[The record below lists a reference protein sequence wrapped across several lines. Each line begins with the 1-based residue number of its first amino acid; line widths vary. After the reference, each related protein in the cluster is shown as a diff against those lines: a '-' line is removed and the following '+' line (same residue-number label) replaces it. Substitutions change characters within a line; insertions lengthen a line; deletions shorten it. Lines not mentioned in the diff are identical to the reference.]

1 LDPFVVAFGTIAV
14 ALFVTELT
22 DKDALLLLT
31 VATRVRAPIVFLA
44 GASAFVFDTAIIV
57 FLGSL
62 LLTIV
67 PIFWIRLAGGVA
79 MLAYGLWEA
88 RGLVGIGVVE
98 KEETRIQKAGST
110 LKLFL
115 TLTGS
120 LIVLDLAGD
129 ATEILTI
136 VLVAQYANALLVFS
150 AVCVG
155 LVAATAFETVLGN
168 RLGKI
173 LTPKRIRYV
182 SIFVFLV
189 LGVTI
194 ILTTVFQ
201 LPG

>member
-1 LDPFVVAFGTIAV
+1 MDPILLTFVTIAV
-14 ALFVTELT
+14 TLFVTELT

-31 VATRVRAPIVFLA
+31 VATRVRAPIVFIA
-44 GASAFVFDTAIIV
+44 GATAFVFDTAIIV

-62 LLTIV
+62 LLTVV
-67 PIFWIRLAGGVA
+67 PIFWIRLTGGVA

-88 RGLVGIGVVE
+88 RGLVGTGVVE
-98 KEETRIQKAGST
+98 KEGTRIQKAGST

-115 TLTGS
+115 TLTAS

-136 VLVAQYANALLVFS
+136 VFVAQYASALLVFS
-150 AVCVG
+150 AASVG

-173 LTPKRIRYV
+173 LTPMRIRYV

-189 LGVTI
+189 LGITI
-194 ILTTVFQ
+194 ILSTVFQ
-201 LPG
+201 

>member
-1 LDPFVVAFGTIAV
+1 MDPILLTFVTIAV
-14 ALFVTELT
+14 TLFVAELT

-31 VATRVRAPIVFLA
+31 VATRVRAPIVFIA
-44 GASAFVFDTAIIV
+44 GATAFVFDTAIIV

-62 LLTIV
+62 LLTVV
-67 PIFWIRLAGGVA
+67 PIFWIRLTGGVA

-115 TLTGS
+115 TLTAS

-136 VLVAQYANALLVFS
+136 VFVAQYASAPLVFS
-150 AVCVG
+150 AASVG

-173 LTPKRIRYV
+173 LTPVRIRYV

-189 LGVTI
+189 LGITI
-194 ILTTVFQ
+194 ILSTVFQ
-201 LPG
+201 

>member
-1 LDPFVVAFGTIAV
+1 LDPILLTFVTIAV
-14 ALFVTELT
+14 TLFVTELT

-31 VATRVRAPIVFLA
+31 VATRVRAPIVFIA
-44 GASAFVFDTAIIV
+44 GATAFVFDTAIIV

-62 LLTIV
+62 LLTVV
-67 PIFWIRLAGGVA
+67 PIFWIRLTGGVA

-88 RGLVGIGVVE
+88 RGLVGTGVVE
-98 KEETRIQKAGST
+98 KEGTRIQKAGST

-115 TLTGS
+115 TLTAS

-136 VLVAQYANALLVFS
+136 VFVAQYASALLVFS
-150 AVCVG
+150 AASVG

-173 LTPKRIRYV
+173 LTPMRIRYV

-189 LGVTI
+189 LGITI
-194 ILTTVFQ
+194 ILSTVFQ
-201 LPG
+201 